1 MSLDGTYL
9 TSVLRRMSAWRH
21 RRPYSE
27 ASRLSQK
34 PHKSATSNARIVPI
48 AVPVRMEMPDKSVV
62 EAGADQRDDRG
73 ALERGIRRRHV
84 LVEKTVPRSVRLGHG
99 GSVRECRQFGNTL
112 LPNSNLRWEAID
124 DDVLV
129 AVGEH
134 VTRAVRI
141 MAMIDPRDPSSHRCS
156 SRGRRRHAPARGRCG
171 RPGRCDRCRARELLA
186 TCPSA
191 NSPLDLGIFVE
202 CPLRARSG
210 RPDAR

>member
-1 MSLDGTYL
+1 MIAA
-9 TSVLRRMSAWRH
+9 R
-21 RRPYSE
+21 
-27 ASRLSQK
+27 
-34 PHKSATSNARIVPI
+34 SNAASGGGTCSSRKRHH
-48 AVPVRMEMPDKSVV
+48 VRY
-62 EAGADQRDDRG
+62 
-73 ALERGIRRRHV
+73 
-84 LVEKTVPRSVRLGHG
+84 
-99 GSVRECRQFGNTL
+99 GSVMEAVCASAVNLATRCCHTL

-171 RPGRCDRCRARELLA
+171 RPGRCDRRRARELLA

-202 CPLRARSG
+202 CPLRARTGHSLKCRDFPRRPTFLRSG
-210 RPDAR
+210 HKRAAHSCVDLARVISVAD